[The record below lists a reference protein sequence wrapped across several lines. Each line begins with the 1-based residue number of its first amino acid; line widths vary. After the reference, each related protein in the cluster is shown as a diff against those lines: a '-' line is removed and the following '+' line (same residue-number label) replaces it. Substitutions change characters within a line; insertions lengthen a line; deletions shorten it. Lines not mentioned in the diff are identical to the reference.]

1 MRHPWPGL
9 GSTLLLALVALVG
22 AASLQAEPVPPGPR
36 VTMITD
42 SVGGALYW
50 LTEARAA
57 LASGFDFDLETKTCR
72 KLVDPGCGAYGDPAP
87 VSALETMRELGT
99 ALGPILVVDVGY
111 NDRSDTYATSLD
123 EVMGA
128 AVAAGVQHV
137 IWLTLEEHEGVWA
150 ESNAQIWAATT
161 RWPQLTVADWA
172 SASAGQPW
180 FVDEAHLNS
189 VGGAALSAFIRPFL
203 IAACG
208 SSCATPPP
216 QFCGLALTSNG
227 FDAVQAA
234 GLACS
239 DADAAVVQIEAGQ
252 RGDWVCSPASDVAKL
267 DCRRGFTR
275 LQALTHAPA
284 RAVRTGPLVT
294 FADWSFRVQG
304 RTLQARQGARRW
316 LTLGRSPF
324 CPPVAPREVLVSLPL
339 RATGNCFSV
348 R

>member
-9 GSTLLLALVALVG
+9 GSTLWLALVALVG
-22 AASLQAEPVPPGPR
+22 AASLQAEPAPPGPPGPR

-72 KLVDPGCGAYGDPAP
+72 KLVEPGCGAYGDPAP
-87 VSALETMRELGT
+87 VSALETVRALGT
-99 ALGPILVVDVGY
+99 ALGPILVIDVGY
-111 NDRSDTYATSLD
+111 NDRSDSYAASLD

-137 IWLTLEEHEGVWA
+137 IWLTLEEREGVWA

-161 RWPQLTVADWA
+161 RWPELTVADWA
-172 SASAGQPW
+172 AASAGQPW

-189 VGGAALSAFIRPFL
+189 VGGAALGAFIRPFL

-239 DADAAVVQIEAGQ
+239 VQTQPSCRSKRGSAATGCAHRRAMKRNSTAGVGSRACRRSRMRLQ
-252 RGDWVCSPASDVAKL
+252 LPFARARSSRSRTGRSGCRAGRCRRAKARGD
-267 DCRRGFTR
+267 G
-275 LQALTHAPA
+275 
-284 RAVRTGPLVT
+284 
-294 FADWSFRVQG
+294 
-304 RTLQARQGARRW
+304 
-316 LTLGRSPF
+316 
-324 CPPVAPREVLVSLPL
+324 
-339 RATGNCFSV
+339 
-348 R
+348 